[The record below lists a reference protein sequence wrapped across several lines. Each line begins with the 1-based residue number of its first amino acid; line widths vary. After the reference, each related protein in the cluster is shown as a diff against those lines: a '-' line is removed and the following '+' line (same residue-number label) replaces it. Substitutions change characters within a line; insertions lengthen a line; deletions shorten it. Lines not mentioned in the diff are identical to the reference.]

1 MALRYLPHASRLL
14 LVLALVGAGW
24 WINGMR
30 GTIKEQELQLE
41 HKEEEIA
48 LLRAQVLDLTE
59 SYKKLLARQQTAEE
73 QTKKLKEDL
82 AKARSRVR
90 TVTIPS
96 DCSGAVEW
104 LRNEVSR

>member
-1 MALRYLPHASRLL
+1 MNGLKYLPHLL
-14 LVLALVGAGW
+14 LVLALASAGW

-41 HKEEEIA
+41 HKEEEIS

-73 QTKKLKEDL
+73 QAKKLKEDL

-96 DCSGAVEW
+96 DCEGGAEW
-104 LRNEVSR
+104 LRQELSR